1 MKTGQV
7 TQARRDVRKTWRN
20 FEEMTIRDFF
30 DRATTEHAARTAQR
44 FFSAGTLRD
53 KSYAV
58 LRGEV
63 LRLASAVRALEI
75 VPGRDNVALVLENC
89 PAWPAI
95 YLALACMG
103 VTVVPIDP
111 KLKPR
116 ETAFILADS
125 EAKMV
130 FAGAKLQEAIAA
142 MKPELPAL
150 AHCVCVGGRA
160 AVRGEGMSFC
170 DFDAFAAGAGEG
182 PGFDGLE
189 RPGDDTV
196 ASLIYTSGTT
206 GTPKGVILTHGNFA
220 ADTLAAVVPVKFCK
234 DDNFLAVLPFFH
246 TYSFTGNILLP
257 LCQGGCTSFIRSIKT
272 IGDDMR
278 ALRPTILL
286 AVPLLAEKIY
296 GKVEKGIKSNPLAR
310 LLVAVGLG
318 RVVGRKVVESL
329 GGALRL
335 IAIGGAPADPRV
347 ISGLKRIGIPTLE
360 GYGLT
365 ECAPLVC
372 YPMPET
378 FKVGTVGKVLPCM
391 DFKVVDWDETGAGE
405 LCVRGPNVM
414 KGYYR
419 NPAAT
424 AEAFDAEGYLRTGDL
439 VRLDK
444 AGNVTICG
452 RRKAMIVN
460 REGKNIYPEEIEQV
474 VSRSPYVAE
483 CLALGYKVGGEIG
496 ERIGL
501 IVQPD
506 DECCRKGVAPKAG
519 WDAFLVAE
527 IERLCKL
534 GLAAYKV
541 PRKIVI
547 RHEPFA
553 LTSTLKVRR
562 AAYAGTLDE

>member
-1 MKTGQV
+1 
-7 TQARRDVRKTWRN
+7 
-20 FEEMTIRDFF
+20 MTIRDFF
-30 DRATTEHAARTAQR
+30 DRTTTEFGDRVAQR
-44 FFSAGTLRD
+44 FFNGGTLCD
-53 KSYAV
+53 KSYAE

-63 LRLASAVRALEI
+63 LRLASAVRARGI
-75 VPGRDNVALVLENC
+75 VPGRDNVALILENC
-89 PAWPAI
+89 PKWPVI

-103 VTVVPIDP
+103 ATVVPVDP
-111 KLKPR
+111 KLTPR
-116 ETAFILADS
+116 EMAFILADA
-125 EAKMV
+125 EAKAV
-130 FAGAKLQEAIAA
+130 FAGSKLQETLAGL
-142 MKPELPAL
+142 KPELPAL
-150 AHCVCVGGRA
+150 ALCLCVGGGA
-160 AVRGEGMSFC
+160 TASAEGLAFE
-170 DFDAFAAGAGEG
+170 DYDAFAARGEGG

-206 GTPKGVILTHGNFA
+206 GAPKGVILTHGNFA

-257 LCQGGCTSFIRSIKT
+257 LCQGGCMSFIRSIKT

-278 ALRPTILL
+278 ALRPTILM

-296 GKVEKGIKSNPLAR
+296 GKVEKGIKANPVAR
-310 LLVAVGLG
+310 LLVALGLG
-318 RVVGRKVVESL
+318 RVVGRKVVASL
-329 GGALRL
+329 GGALRF
-335 IAIGGAPADPRV
+335 IAIGGAPADPHV
-347 ISGLKRIGIPTLE
+347 ISGLKRIGISTLE

-372 YPMPET
+372 YPTPET
-378 FKVGTVGKVLPCM
+378 FKIGTVGRVLPCM
-391 DFKVVDWDETGAGE
+391 DFKLVDCDESGAGE

-419 NPAAT
+419 NPGAT
-424 AEAFDAEGYLRTGDL
+424 AEAFDAEGYLHTGDL
-439 VRLDK
+439 VRLDQ
-444 AGNVTICG
+444 AGNVAICG

-474 VSRSPYVAE
+474 VSRSPFVAE
-483 CLALGYKVGGEIG
+483 CLALGYKVGGEVG

-501 IVQPD
+501 IVQAD
-506 DECCRKGVAPKAG
+506 DEKCGKGAAPKEG
-519 WDAFLVAE
+519 WDNFLVAE

-553 LTSTLKVRR
+553 LTSTMKVRR
-562 AAYAGTLDE
+562 VAYAGSLDE